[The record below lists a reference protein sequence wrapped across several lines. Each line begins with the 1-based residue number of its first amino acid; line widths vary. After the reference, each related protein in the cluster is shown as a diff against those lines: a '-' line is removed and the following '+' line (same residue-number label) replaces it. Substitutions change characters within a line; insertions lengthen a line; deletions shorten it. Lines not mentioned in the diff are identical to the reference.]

1 MTNLFGITKSDLE
14 SYFLGIQEKKF
25 KATQVYEWLYQ
36 KRVFN
41 IDGFSNI
48 KKEVR
53 EQLKSD
59 FDMTFIKIEKKIRWY
74 RGFLVL

>member
-36 KRVFN
+36 KR
-41 IDGFSNI
+41 S
-48 KKEVR
+48 
-53 EQLKSD
+53 
-59 FDMTFIKIEKKIRWY
+59 
-74 RGFLVL
+74 